1 MGHDDT
7 DDNFGI
13 ISNPKEHKLRTLSSG
28 EIEKDL
34 MEIGL
39 KIKHSFSKFDR
50 FDPFFTLH
58 KNSLN
63 HHGSN
68 PKNKFNI
75 NSNNGEE
82 NLHRGKRSK
91 AYSINYNINA
101 IHKFL
106 PLNKDYPLTDP
117 NSKFKPNRL

>member
-7 DDNFGI
+7 DDVFGI

-28 EIEKDL
+28 EIEEDL

-50 FDPFFTLH
+50 YDPFLTVQ

-63 HHGSN
+63 HHLSN
-68 PKNKFNI
+68 AKNKFNI
-75 NSNNGEE
+75 NSNNKEE

-91 AYSINYNINA
+91 AYSINYNVNA
-101 IHKFL
+101 RLKFL

-117 NSKFKPNRL
+117 HSKSKLYLL